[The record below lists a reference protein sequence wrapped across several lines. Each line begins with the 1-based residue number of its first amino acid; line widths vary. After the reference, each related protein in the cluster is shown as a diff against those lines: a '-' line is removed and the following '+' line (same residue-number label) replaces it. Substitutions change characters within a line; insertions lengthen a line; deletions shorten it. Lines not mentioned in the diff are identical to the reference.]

1 MRITERAGELDEEV
15 SAGRR
20 EAAAAFDNDEV
31 YLEKLVRRTRHAE
44 VQLLGDSHGNI
55 VH

>member
-1 MRITERAGELDEEV
+1 M
-15 SAGRR
+15 
-20 EAAAAFDNDEV
+20 
-31 YLEKLVRRTRHAE
+31 EKLVRRTRHAE